1 MPLSYFSCEDVDS
14 AELVCLIDKLNEAD
28 KKNLIDHIKRKLDS
42 IE

>member
-1 MPLSYFSCEDVDS
+1 MPLSYFFCEDVDS

-28 KKNLIDHIKRKLDS
+28 KKNLIDHIKKKLDG